1 MRGKPGDTRNAFL
14 KDREDHRDIIQIMV
28 DFLSRKG
35 NKLYAIMIGL
45 GAAMEHLSL
54 YITLISYVV
63 IAFIVFKISK
73 RVVSK
78 ANFIKEGD
86 RTEIALSLSIVWP
99 MTLCFVTVYY
109 LDLGITKIMA
119 RYKKEEANNPLKT
132 LK

>member
-1 MRGKPGDTRNAFL
+1 
-14 KDREDHRDIIQIMV
+14 
-28 DFLSRKG
+28 
-35 NKLYAIMIGL
+35 MIGL

-54 YITLISYVV
+54 YITLIAYVV

-73 RVVSK
+73 RVVAK

-109 LDLGITKIMA
+109 LYLGIVKLMA
-119 RYKKEEANNPLKT
+119 KYKKAAADNPPKT

>member
-1 MRGKPGDTRNAFL
+1 
-14 KDREDHRDIIQIMV
+14 
-28 DFLSRKG
+28 
-35 NKLYAIMIGL
+35 MIGL

-109 LDLGITKIMA
+109 LYLGITKIMA
-119 RYKKEEANNPLKT
+119 RYKKEEANNPQKT

>member
-1 MRGKPGDTRNAFL
+1 MNKAPEYSRGF
-14 KDREDHRDIIQIMV
+14 IQIKV
-28 DFLSRKG
+28 DFLRRKG
-35 NKLYAIMIGL
+35 NKFYPITVRP

-86 RTEIALSLSIVWP
+86 RTEIALSVSIVWP

-109 LDLGITKIMA
+109 LYLGIVKIMA
-119 RYKKEEANNPLKT
+119 RYKKAEANNPLKPPQ
-132 LK
+132 